1 MLIFLVYCS
10 FLLPFSWASDL
21 TIQGLHGFIDNGAY
35 ILQVP
40 GKKRRSYNINSPLI
54 PASTIKILT
63 SLMALETLGPQHRFS
78 TSFYRDEVGNLYV
91 KGEGDPFLT
100 SEAIA
105 QIAWQLEQFGIET
118 IHSLI
123 FDSSAYE
130 LEGPP
135 NQSANTDN
143 PYDAAS
149 AALAVNFNTL
159 SFTVLN
165 NKEVISGEDQ
175 TPTLPIMKNLG
186 SLYPKGSHRIHVN
199 SLPATGQ
206 LTNTIRYC
214 GELFTALL
222 QQQGITVSHG
232 FTSGEIPESAVPVFV
247 YTSEKNVADQVR
259 LCLQYS
265 TNFIANQLF
274 LACGA
279 KKFGYPATWKKAILA
294 GRQYRSQ
301 QLGLTSLEIHQ
312 VDGSGLST
320 KNKIQA
326 TAMLTILKK
335 FEPYADLLPKQRSIY
350 IKSGTLTDVYTYA
363 GYFIK
368 SEKLSPFV
376 ILLNQKMNSRDV
388 ILKRLE
394 HEFHTIA
401 GPP

>member
-1 MLIFLVYCS
+1 MLIFLMYCS
-10 FLLPFSWASDL
+10 FLIPFSWASDL
-21 TIQGLHGFIDNGAY
+21 TIQGIHGFIENGAY
-35 ILQVP
+35 ILQIH
-40 GKKRRSYNINSPLI
+40 GKKRRSFNTNAPLI

-63 SLMALETLGPQHRFS
+63 GLMALETLGPQHRFS
-78 TSFYRDEVGNLYV
+78 TSFYQDDVGNLYV
-91 KGEGDPFLT
+91 KGDGDPFLT

-105 QIAWQLEQFGIET
+105 QITWQLKQFGIET

-143 PYDAAS
+143 PYDASS

-159 SFTVLN
+159 SFTVAN
-165 NKEVISGEDQ
+165 NKEVISGESQ

-186 SLYPKGSHRIHVN
+186 SLYPQGTHRINVD
-199 SLPATGQ
+199 SMPATGQ

-232 FTSGEIPESAVPVFV
+232 FTSGKIPESAVPVFV
-247 YTSEKNVADQVR
+247 YTSEKSVADLVR

-279 KKFGYPATWKKAILA
+279 KKYGYPATWKKAILA

-301 QLGLTSLEIHQ
+301 QLGLTSPEIHQ

-320 KNKIQA
+320 RNKITA
-326 TAMLTILKK
+326 AAMLTLLEE
-335 FEPYADLLPKQRSIY
+335 FDPYANLLPKQRSMY

-363 GYFIK
+363 GYFRK

-376 ILLNQKMNSRDV
+376 IILNQKLNNRDI